1 MRKRDINPDA
11 GQDYS
16 ADMETLRMQ
25 IAAGMEAIERGDF
38 TDVSDEDLD
47 ALMELLLDSLAS

>member
-1 MRKRDINPDA
+1 MTKPDINPDS
-11 GQDYS
+11 GQDPS
-16 ADMETLRMQ
+16 ADAETLRMQ

-47 ALMELLLDSLAS
+47 ALMELLMDSLAS

>member
-1 MRKRDINPDA
+1 MTKPDINPDS
-11 GQDYS
+11 GQDHS
-16 ADMETLRMQ
+16 ADAETLRMQ

-47 ALMELLLDSLAS
+47 ALMELLMDSLAS

>member
-1 MRKRDINPDA
+1 MSKRDINPDA

>member
-1 MRKRDINPDA
+1 MTKPDINPDS
-11 GQDYS
+11 GQDPS
-16 ADMETLRMQ
+16 ADAETLRMQ